1 MGEQPLFHQHPGNVG
16 TAQAFGTIG
25 FLPDLG
31 KGQGI
36 SQGIDSFH
44 DLPDPGD
51 PSHPGPGHGLEQGL
65 VIRVEM
71 VAQHM
76 DILSLVI
83 RIDFHPPDQ
92 FQIQMAEMDGP
103 GCPVV
108 GLDVVVVRN
117 GNGRDPGSPGLGHD
131 FFRCV
136 DAVRKSGMDM

>member
-1 MGEQPLFHQHPGNVG
+1 
-16 TAQAFGTIG
+16 
-25 FLPDLG
+25 
-31 KGQGI
+31 
-36 SQGIDSFH
+36 
-44 DLPDPGD
+44 
-51 PSHPGPGHGLEQGL
+51 
-65 VIRVEM
+65 M

-131 FFRCV
+131 F
-136 DAVRKSGMDM
+136 SGV